1 MLFSQNFLQLSL
13 FVGEYTLCVEKEQ
26 KEVENEVADESA
38 YFSFP
43 FHSTVVV
50 HAAFSFFAGR
60 DLQCLQ
66 L

>member
-13 FVGEYTLCVEKEQ
+13 FVGECTVCVEDEQ
-26 KEVENEVADESA
+26 KEVENEVTDESA
-38 YFSFP
+38 YFLFP
-43 FHSTVVV
+43 FHS
-50 HAAFSFFAGR
+50 R

>member
-26 KEVENEVADESA
+26 KEVENEVTDESA

-43 FHSTVVV
+43 FHSTVV
-50 HAAFSFFAGR
+50 HAAFRFFAGR